1 MQVKAQLYCHTRV
14 DNLKARE
21 LFLRG
26 INIQTDYSVSCSGL
40 AQSFNQD
47 ILFGGT
53 KDRTARATKAM
64 EAAQSVITH
73 DRTSSWAHHQLSTAY
88 QWLDRL
94 DHALNEIKVAV
105 ELNPNDLYTL
115 HALGYKSDL
124 AGGSNSIRYMEQA
137 QNSIQKTP
145 KSLTHLVCLAS
156 TYIAVGGFQPQVIM
170 RAKPSG
176 ANSIT

>member
-1 MQVKAQLYCHTRV
+1 MSSWDLCLQVKAQLYCHTRV

-21 LFLRG
+21 LFLSG

-53 KDRTARATKAM
+53 EDRTARATKAM
-64 EAAQSVITH
+64 EAAQSAITH
-73 DRTSSWAHHQLSTAY
+73 DRTSSWAHHQLSTAN

-94 DHALNEIKVAV
+94 DHALDEIKVAV
-105 ELNPNDLYTL
+105 ELNPNDSFTL

-124 AGGSNSIRYMEQA
+124 AGGSKSIRY
-137 QNSIQKTP
+137 KTQSRRHP
-145 KSLTHLVCLAS
+145 KPYSF
-156 TYIAVGGFQPQVIM
+156 GM
-170 RAKPSG
+170 PS
-176 ANSIT
+176 